1 MTDLLEKLAE
11 WEVPPPPAQ
20 FDAQLHERVNRSL
33 VIWQFVD
40 LLLHGLPW
48 ALALF
53 ARAVMGL
60 IIFTVTGQYEKD
72 RRKQRR

>member
-33 VIWQFVD
+33 VVWQFVD

-48 ALALF
+48 AAAHFSQAL
-53 ARAVMGL
+53 MGL
-60 IIFTVTGQYEKD
+60 IIYTVTGRYPPD